1 MRVPGSSNESL
12 DAEQA
17 ISYDLWSNIHYG
29 YVGTDVGLSADVLH
43 DGAKLADLLG
53 NDEISPFDVV
63 AVQLGI
69 DLRYT
74 YEPRQLTAYHVLS
87 AVMSQLPKLAE
98 AGGFRHVRPFIP
110 GGPRMEW

>member
-1 MRVPGSSNESL
+1 MGF
-12 DAEQA
+12 
-17 ISYDLWSNIHYG
+17 
-29 YVGTDVGLSADVLH
+29 SADVLH

-74 YEPRQLTAYHVLS
+74 YEPQQLTAYHVRS
-87 AVMSQLPKLAE
+87 AVMSQLPELAE